1 MTCVICKHGE
11 TNMGRVTVA
20 LERDGTTLILK
31 SVPAQVCDNCGESY
45 VDAETA
51 AKLLHDA
58 EEANKAGVEVEVRA
72 YAAA

>member
-11 TNMGRVTVA
+11 TKMGRVTVA

-31 SVPAQVCDNCGESY
+31 SVPAEVCDNCGESY
-45 VDAETA
+45 VDAETT

-58 EEANKAGVEVEVRA
+58 EKASKAGVEVEVRA